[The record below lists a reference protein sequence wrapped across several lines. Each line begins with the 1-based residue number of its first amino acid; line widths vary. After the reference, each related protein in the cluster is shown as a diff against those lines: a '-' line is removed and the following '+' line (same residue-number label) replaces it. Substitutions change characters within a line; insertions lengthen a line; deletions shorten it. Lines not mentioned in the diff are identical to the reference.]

1 MIVKHLIRKIHSYL
15 KEPLFLCDLEEMD
28 FEI

>member
-1 MIVKHLIRKIHSYL
+1 MIVKYLIRKVNCYL
-15 KEPLFLCDLEEMD
+15 DEPLFLCDLEEMD